1 MINSGREWDWQ
12 EKKIKAKEIMKKILV
27 LKNLPLT
34 IKTKKTIQKL
44 QQTLLDL
51 DAESSTKKN

>member
-1 MINSGREWDWQ
+1 MDNVRRLTEL
-12 EKKIKAKEIMKKILV
+12 KAKEIMQKILV

-44 QQTLLDL
+44 QQTLSDL

>member
-1 MINSGREWDWQ
+1 VVENGIGKK
-12 EKKIKAKEIMKKILV
+12 KKIKAKEIMHKILV

-44 QQTLLDL
+44 QQTLSDL
-51 DAESSTKKN
+51 DAKSST

>member
-12 EKKIKAKEIMKKILV
+12 EKKIKAKEIVHKILV

-44 QQTLLDL
+44 QQTLSDL
-51 DAESSTKKN
+51 DANDKVQ